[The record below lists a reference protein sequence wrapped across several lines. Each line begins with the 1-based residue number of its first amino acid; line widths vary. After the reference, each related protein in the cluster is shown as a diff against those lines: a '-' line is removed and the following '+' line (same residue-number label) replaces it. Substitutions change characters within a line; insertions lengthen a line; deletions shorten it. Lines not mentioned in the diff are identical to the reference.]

1 MSNAVTRFLGDSP
14 LRVFVKLT
22 IISIIAGMIMS
33 FFGWRPWDVIDTVF
47 AFFERIWDLGFAVV
61 YDSMEYLL
69 LGAAIVVPLFLVIRL
84 LSYRSP
90 RA

>member
-1 MSNAVTRFLGDSP
+1 MSNAVIRFLGDSP

-22 IISIIAGMIMS
+22 ILSIIVGMVMS
-33 FFGWRPWDVIDTVF
+33 FFGWRPWDVIDAVVN
-47 AFFERIWDLGFAVV
+47 FFKRIWSLGFAVV
-61 YDSMEYLL
+61 YDSLEFLL
-69 LGAAIVVPLFLVIRL
+69 VGAAIVVPLFLIIRL

>member
-14 LRVFVKLT
+14 LRVAIKLT
-22 IISIIAGMIMS
+22 IVSVIVGMLMS
-33 FFGWRPWDVIDTVF
+33 VFGLRPWDVID
-47 AFFERIWDLGFAVV
+47 AIIGFFERLWNLGFAVV
-61 YDSMEYLL
+61 YDSLEYLL

>member
-1 MSNAVTRFLGDSP
+1 MRNGVIRFLGDSP

-22 IISIIAGMIMS
+22 ILSIIVGMVMS
-33 FFGWRPWDVIDTVF
+33 FFGWRPRDVIDAVIDS
-47 AFFERIWDLGFAVV
+47 FERIWSLGFAVV
-61 YDSMEYLL
+61 YDSLEFLL
-69 LGAAIVVPLFLVIRL
+69 VGAAIVVPLFLVIRL

>member
-14 LRVFVKLT
+14 LRVFIKLV
-22 IISIIAGMIMS
+22 ILSILVGMTMS
-33 FFGWRPWDVIDTVF
+33 FFDIRPMDVVGSIVGVV
-47 AFFERIWDLGFAVV
+47 ERIWRLGFSVL
-61 YDSMEYLL
+61 YDWLEYLA
-69 LGAAIVVPLFLVIRL
+69 LGAAIVVPAFLLIRL

>member
-1 MSNAVTRFLGDSP
+1 MSNAVIRFLGDSP

-22 IISIIAGMIMS
+22 ILSIIVGMVMS
-33 FFGWRPWDVIDTVF
+33 FFGWRPRDVIDAVIDS
-47 AFFERIWDLGFAVV
+47 FERIWSLGFAVV
-61 YDSMEYLL
+61 YDSLEYLL
-69 LGAAIVVPLFLVIRL
+69 VGAAIVVPLFLVIRL